1 MRNGL
6 RKSSIQEVFDHMPST
21 IVTSR
26 AYSPILV
33 ADDPNE
39 VSDEDKDNDE
49 VCPTRM
55 SKKLS
60 LKGQP

>member
-1 MRNGL
+1 MRKPVRP
-6 RKSSIQEVFDHMPST
+6 RKSSITWHPLSWPAGR
-21 IVTSR
+21 I
-26 AYSPILV
+26 PILI

-39 VSDEDKDNDE
+39 VYDEDKDNDE
-49 VCPTRM
+49 VCPTRT

>member
-1 MRNGL
+1 
-6 RKSSIQEVFDHMPST
+6 MPST
-21 IVTSR
+21 IVAGR
-26 AYSPILV
+26 AHSPILI
-33 ADDPNE
+33 ADDPDE
-39 VSDEDKDNDE
+39 VYDEDRDNDE